1 MTVLSGFSFPGSPR
15 SGSLPARRAWSAAR
29 LIGFRANR
37 RIFSGIAIALMAG
50 VLAGCS
56 STDKGPPK
64 PCPAVTV
71 EPTLAY
77 KTEFAGSG
85 RDLSDIAY
93 EARIEMP
100 LGPLCW
106 YSRDQDKDYIRTAFK
121 VQINVARGPKFSGDK
136 ASLRYFVGVTGPGG
150 VPLPDGKKFFDV
162 DVDFSKGQV
171 RNITVDE
178 IDPIKIFPKPNENGD
193 FYRIY
198 VGLDLTKDQ
207 LDYNKRNPR
216 Q

>member
-1 MTVLSGFSFPGSPR
+1 MTVLSGFSFPGSSHVSSKR
-15 SGSLPARRAWSAAR
+15 VAA
-29 LIGFRANR
+29 LAL
-37 RIFSGIAIALMAG
+37 ALMTGLLTA
-50 VLAGCS
+50 CS
-56 STDKGPPK
+56 STSKGPPD
-64 PCPAVTV
+64 PCPVV
-71 EPTLAY
+71 LIEPDLAY
-77 KTEFAGSG
+77 KTEFAGNG

-93 EARIEMP
+93 EARAEMP

-106 YSRDQDKDYIRTAFK
+106 YSHDLDKNYIRTAMK
-121 VQINVARGPKFSGDK
+121 VQFNVARGPKFSGDK
-136 ASLRYFVGVTGPGG
+136 ASFKYFVAVTGPGG
-150 VPLPDGKKFFDV
+150 SLLEKQFFDV

-171 RNITVDE
+171 RNLTVDE

-193 FYRIY
+193 YYRIY